1 MKVLIAGATSSIA
14 HETAKCFAN
23 EGAELFLVA
32 RNAAKLKA
40 VADDLKV
47 RGAGCVE
54 SFLLDMTE
62 LERHQEM
69 FDAALAALGG
79 LDMLLVAH
87 GTLEDQFIL
96 QKSVEATLRSLDT
109 NFTSVVSLLTI
120 AANYFE
126 ERKKGCI
133 AVITSVAG
141 DRGRQYNYIY
151 GTAKGGLNTFLQGL
165 RNRLFKSGV
174 AVVTIK
180 PGPVDTPM
188 TLTHKKNMLF
198 ATPQAVGKRI
208 HDAMVK
214 GKDVVYAPWFWR
226 YIMFGIVNMPEF
238 IFKRTNLKGG

>member
-1 MKVLIAGATSSIA
+1 MKVLIAGATSAIA
-14 HETAKCFAN
+14 YETAKLFAL

-32 RNAAKLKA
+32 RNPAKLSVIA
-40 VADDLKV
+40 GDLKV
-47 RGAGCVE
+47 RGAACVE
-54 SFLLDMTE
+54 TFVLDMTE

-69 FDAALAALGG
+69 FDTAIKALGS

-87 GTLEDQFIL
+87 GTLEDQFML
-96 QKSVEATLRSLDT
+96 QKSVASTLQSLNT
-109 NFTSVVSLLTI
+109 NFTSVVALLTI

-126 ERKKGCI
+126 ERKRGCI

-151 GTAKGGLNTFLQGL
+151 GTAKGGLNTFTQGL

-188 TLTHKKNMLF
+188 TTTHKKTAVF
-198 ATPQAVGKRI
+198 ATSEDAGKRI
-208 HDAMVK
+208 HDAMLN
-214 GKDVVYAPWFWR
+214 GTDVIYVRWFWR
-226 YIMFGIVNMPEF
+226 YIMFVIVNLPEF